1 MMYRLQC
8 AELWGGVKNEDL
20 DVGSSGLTL
29 SLYSSASDGDRGG
42 DVYYFSVCNA
52 DRVTRAVLADVAGHG
67 RHVSQLGQWLHDEMA
82 ARLDDPDLSSFMAD
96 LNQRACGV
104 KFGRFA
110 TAVAISYYRDL
121 GQVYFCN
128 AGHPPMLVGRR
139 GKRWTTLATRS
150 TGRDIDLPLG
160 VSKSARYVMYHVDI
174 GQSDALLLYSD
185 GVLEV
190 FNRQREAFGLDGL
203 LGTLN
208 ALGPADP
215 AEIKSVVLASLKAWR
230 QEPLDHDDLTLI
242 ILQPV
247 EGTVSNR
254 K

>member
-1 MMYRLQC
+1 
-8 AELWGGVKNEDL
+8 
-20 DVGSSGLTL
+20 
-29 SLYSSASDGDRGG
+29 
-42 DVYYFSVCNA
+42 
-52 DRVTRAVLADVAGHG
+52 
-67 RHVSQLGQWLHDEMA
+67 
-82 ARLDDPDLSSFMAD
+82 
-96 LNQRACGV
+96 
-104 KFGRFA
+104 
-110 TAVAISYYRDL
+110 
-121 GQVYFCN
+121 
-128 AGHPPMLVGRR
+128 MLVGRR

-160 VSKSARYVMYHVDI
+160 VSKSARYGMYHVDI

-203 LGTLN
+203 LNTLN

-215 AEIKSVVLASLKAWR
+215 AEIKSAVLASLKAWR

-247 EGTVSNR
+247 EGTVSNW